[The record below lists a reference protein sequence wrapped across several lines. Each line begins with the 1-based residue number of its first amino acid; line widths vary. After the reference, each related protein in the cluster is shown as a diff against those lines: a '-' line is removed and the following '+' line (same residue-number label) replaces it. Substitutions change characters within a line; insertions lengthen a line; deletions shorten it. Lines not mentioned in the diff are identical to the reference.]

1 MSYFDANPTRAMI
14 PHITDDFVM
23 SDTYFLAAKNKFFE
37 LTQHLTSSETVGMR
51 HSALEN
57 MITVE
62 GRELLRR
69 LFEEHINLRGKGDV
83 WDSIIGSDSIERTH
97 KRIGKRTLISVFG
110 EVTVERMGYGARGAG
125 SLFPKDASLN
135 LPDESYSHGIRKL
148 LAREISKN
156 SFVEAIDAVKQVT
169 GISIP
174 KRAAEMLTNKAAK
187 DFDSFYQ
194 QQCTSKIQ
202 QTAQSL
208 PFIVL
213 TTDGKGIVMRR
224 EDLREATRKKAKKTQ
239 HKLKKRMS
247 RGEKANAKRMATVA
261 SVYSIDKFIRTPEQI
276 VGELVSS
283 DESSVIRPRPVA
295 KRVWASIEKET
306 INVTKDMFDEAMHR
320 DPNKQKKWICLID
333 GDLKQLIRVQTEAK
347 KQKIDLTIIMDIIH
361 VIEYL
366 WKAARVFCDETSVET
381 EKWVTERLLAILQG
395 KASYVAAGIRRSAT
409 LRKIPQNKREPIDK
423 CAGYLLKNSSY
434 LRYHIYLKE
443 GFPIAT
449 GVIEGACRHL
459 IKDRM
464 DVTGARWSLQGA
476 EAIIKLRSLRSS
488 GDFES
493 YWEFHENQEYVRN
506 HSSQYQDPSILD
518 YKREE

>member
-1 MSYFDANPTRAMI
+1 MT
-14 PHITDDFVM
+14 M
-23 SDTYFLAAKNKFFE
+23 SDTQFLAAQNKFLE
-37 LTQHLTSSETVGMR
+37 LTRLLTSSETVDMR

-69 LFEEHINLRGKGDV
+69 LFEEHINLRGNGGI
-83 WDSIIGSDSIERTH
+83 WNSIRGSDGVERTH
-97 KRIGKRTLISVFG
+97 KRTGKRILISVFG
-110 EVTVERMGYGARGAG
+110 GVAIERTGYSARGTS

-135 LPDESYSHGIRKL
+135 LPNESYSHGIRKL
-148 LAREISKN
+148 IAREIAKS
-156 SFVEAIDAVKQVT
+156 SFDEAIDTVKYMT
-169 GISIP
+169 GVSIP
-174 KRAAEMLTNKAAK
+174 KRTAEMLTDKAAA

-194 QQCTSKIQ
+194 QKRTPEAQ

-208 PFIVL
+208 PLIVL
-213 TTDGKGIVMRR
+213 TTDGKGIVMRK
-224 EDLREATRKKAKKTQ
+224 EDLREATRKKAETTQ
-239 HKLKKRMS
+239 HKLNKRRS

-276 VGELVSS
+276 IGELTSTN
-283 DESSVIRPRPVA
+283 ESPVIRPRPSA
-295 KRVWASIEKET
+295 KRVWASIEKEAVK
-306 INVTKDMFDEAMHR
+306 VTKDMFDEAMRR
-320 DPNKQKKWICLID
+320 DPSKQKKWICLID
-333 GDLKQLIRVQTEAK
+333 GDVKQLRKIQAEAK
-347 KQKIDLTIIMDIIH
+347 KQSINLIIIMDIIH
-361 VIEYL
+361 VVEYL
-366 WKAARVFCDETSVET
+366 WKAARVFYEETNPKT

-423 CAGYLLKNSSY
+423 CAGYLIKYSLY
-434 LRYHIYLKE
+434 LRYHVYLKE

-464 DVTGARWSLQGA
+464 DVTGARWSLNGA

-488 GDFES
+488 GDFED
-493 YWEFHENQEYVRN
+493 YWEFHENQEYIRN
-506 HSSQYQDPSILD
+506 HSSQYEDPSILQNAL
-518 YKREE
+518 R